1 MSNNKH
7 MPSMNARFTAI
18 RLLKKHGQH
27 EQVAEI
33 FNALTP
39 TELKKFY
46 EFLRSQYYANTQ
58 GASFNLSDDQV
69 EILEDICYFSTI
81 KTYKPNN
88 KTMKITIK
96 TEVTREVLESIFITA
111 LEGGS
116 NYWYYLSDRA
126 IDLINEAVPRDG
138 VKALS
143 ERLFEAVYDKGV
155 VVPIHDIENTDDD
168 AIGELNRETFQER
181 MDLCSEKNPWSI
193 MSELNEEGDA
203 SSSDVVFQYLAL
215 GELIYG

>member
-1 MSNNKH
+1 
-7 MPSMNARFTAI
+7 MPTLNAKFTAI
-18 RLLKKHGQH
+18 RLLKKHGEH
-27 EQVAEI
+27 NQVAEI
-33 FNALTP
+33 FNSLTP

-46 EFLRSQYYANTQ
+46 DFLSSDYYQNEDEARNQ
-58 GASFNLSDDQV
+58 
-69 EILEDICYFSTI
+69 ILEDICYFATI
-81 KTYKPNN
+81 KTCKPNKN
-88 KTMKITIK
+88 NTMKITIK
-96 TEVTREVLESIFITA
+96 TEVTREVMESIFITA
-111 LEGGS
+111 MEGGS

-143 ERLFEAVYDKGV
+143 ERMFEAVYDKGV
-155 VVPIHDIENTDDD
+155 VVPIHDAEDEDGD

-181 MDLCSEKNPWSI
+181 MDLCSEQSHWAI
-193 MSELNEEGDA
+193 MSELNEQGDA

>member
-1 MSNNKH
+1 MSNNKQT
-7 MPSMNARFTAI
+7 PSLNAKFTAL
-18 RLLKKHGQH
+18 RLLKQHGQH
-27 EQVAEI
+27 EQVADI

-39 TELKKFY
+39 TEVKKFY
-46 EFLRSQYYANTQ
+46 EFLRTDYHIHSQSGQ
-58 GASFNLSDDQV
+58 I

-81 KTYKPNN
+81 KTYNPNKN

-96 TEVTREVLESIFITA
+96 TEVTREVMESIFITA
-111 LEGGS
+111 MEGGS

-143 ERLFEAVYDKGV
+143 ERMFEAVYDKGV
-155 VVPIHDIENTDDD
+155 VVPIHDAEDEDGD

-181 MDLCSEKNPWSI
+181 MDLCSEQSHWAI
-193 MSELNEEGDA
+193 MSELNEQGDA

>member
-1 MSNNKH
+1 MSNNKL
-7 MPSMNARFTAI
+7 PSLNAKFTAL
-18 RLLKKHGQH
+18 RLLKQHGQH
-27 EQVAEI
+27 EQVADI

-39 TELKKFY
+39 TEVKKFY
-46 EFLRSQYYANTQ
+46 EFLRTDYHIHSQSGQ
-58 GASFNLSDDQV
+58 I

-81 KTYKPNN
+81 KTYNQNN
-88 KTMKITIK
+88 TMKITIK
-96 TEVTREVLESIFITA
+96 TEVTREVLGSIFITA

-143 ERLFEAVYDKGV
+143 ERLFEAVYDKGI
-155 VVPIHDIENTDDD
+155 VVPIHDAEDEEGD
-168 AIGELNRETFQER
+168 AIGELNRDTFQER
-181 MDLCSEKNPWSI
+181 INLCAEQHHWAI

-203 SSSDVVFQYLAL
+203 SSSDVVFQCLAL
-215 GELIYG
+215 GELIY